1 MEWLLNIPVTKMTE
15 TVLVTEENQ
24 NGIDKQPLRIKIQI
38 YMIAAISN
46 AANFIARTFTGLY
59 AVFIE
64 SSTTA
69 LSLIT
74 SLRNLVEQA
83 FQSTLGRISDRIGR
97 KIMMFI
103 GLLIS
108 GISIALF
115 PFIKNQWVLVIGVVV
130 LSVGFASFFPSFNAL
145 QGDLTNKKN
154 RAGLIGFI
162 TIIGAIATTV
172 ALLIVG
178 FVGDTGDSERIE
190 FIIILEITAGLFI
203 VAGIISILLVEP
215 QTKKLKKR
223 SVFTFKPIKENPTF
237 RKFVIVNSIM
247 NFFMALGWPLFP
259 IVRGEFAS
267 NLENTWIWAIFSIC
281 QIIMLIVTRPIIN
294 KIGRK
299 WLLFIGRVGLF
310 FVPVNLAIAI
320 IWVPTWWFM
329 SLSSIISGLCNA
341 FYFVG
346 QNSYILDCA
355 PEAEKGTYTGI
366 HNLFIGVVTF
376 IASLIMG
383 IIADH
388 VRIMNDEWLTI
399 YVLLWI
405 IAGGRLIASMGY
417 LFINEP
423 KTTEKVEELPLMIP
437 STK

>member
-1 MEWLLNIPVTKMTE
+1 LEWLLNIPVTKMTE

>member
-1 MEWLLNIPVTKMTE
+1 MTE

>member
-1 MEWLLNIPVTKMTE
+1 MT
-15 TVLVTEENQ
+15 LTELIEESQ

-38 YMIAAISN
+38 YLIAAISN

-64 SSTTA
+64 SSSTA
-69 LSLIT
+69 LSFIT

-108 GISIALF
+108 GVTIALF
-115 PFIKNQWVLVIGVVV
+115 PFIKNQWVLVFGVVI

-145 QGDLTNKKN
+145 QGDLTTKKN

-162 TIIGAIATTV
+162 TIIGAIATTI

-178 FVGDTGDSERIE
+178 FVGDTGDSVQTE

-203 VAGIISILLVEP
+203 IAGIISIILIEP
-215 QTKKLKKR
+215 QTKRLKKR
-223 SVFTFKPIKENPTF
+223 SAFTLKPIKENPTF
-237 RKFVIVNSIM
+237 RRFVIVNCVM
-247 NFFMALGWPLFP
+247 NFFMALGWPIFP
-259 IVRGEFAS
+259 VVRSEFAT
-267 NLENTWIWAIFSIC
+267 NLENTWIWVIFSIC
-281 QIIMLIVTRPIIN
+281 QILILFLSKPIIN

-310 FVPVNLAIAI
+310 FVPVNLALAI
-320 IWVPTWWFM
+320 IWLPTWWFM
-329 SLSSIISGLCNA
+329 SLSSIISGFCNA

-366 HNLFIGVVTF
+366 HNLFVGVVTF
-376 IASLIMG
+376 VASLVMG
-383 IIADH
+383 IIADY
-388 VRIMNDEWLTI
+388 VRILDNEWLTI

-417 LFINEP
+417 LFITEP
-423 KTTEKVEELPLMIP
+423 KTTIRVEELPVMFT